1 MRQLLVG
8 DVLWHSAARTPH
20 LRAAT
25 LEGRSVTY
33 MEVATITE
41 GLCRALASRGI
52 GHGDRVV
59 WMGETTLDA
68 IPLSMATASLGAVF
82 VPVNPRLSEEE
93 AKPVLDTAD
102 PALVVDTEELARLLA
117 DRTVTG
123 VDAPHVQ
130 ETDTQVIFF
139 TSGSTGRP
147 KGVELS
153 HRAVLLRSLGDAT
166 PQPSGPV
173 LCLMPQFHMAG
184 WQGPTTVWV
193 CSDEVVYVTRA
204 DAEPI
209 LTAIHDRR
217 IVRVYAIPAVWR
229 RILDADR
236 SGYDLTSVRH
246 ADTGTSATTPELLQ
260 AIRDAC
266 PTATTAIMYGSTEA
280 GGVCRLPPAD
290 IFRKPGS
297 VGPPCVGAQVRL
309 DDGEL
314 VTRTMA
320 LMNGYFRD
328 PEATAAAMT
337 DDGWYRS
344 GDLAERD
351 ADGYYSIVGRAKD
364 LIRTGGESV
373 SPAEVDL
380 VVQAHPAV
388 LDGAV
393 AGVPDDDWGEIV
405 TAFVV
410 LRPGAGL
417 GLAELRSFCDG
428 RLAAFK
434 HPRRL
439 VLVDEIPR
447 TGATRQ
453 VQRRLLVAGAP

>member
-8 DVLWHSAARTPH
+8 DVLWTAAARTPRR
-20 LRAAT
+20 LAAT
-25 LEGRSVTY
+25 LGDRSVTY
-33 MEVATITE
+33 AEVAAATE
-41 GLCRALASRGI
+41 VLCRALSARGI
-52 GHGDRVV
+52 GHHDRVV

-68 IPLSMATASLGAVF
+68 IPLSFATASLGAVF
-82 VPVNPRLSEEE
+82 VPVNPRLSPEE
-93 AKPVLDTAD
+93 ASPVLDIAD
-102 PALVVDTEELARLLA
+102 PALVVGTDELARLHA
-117 DRTVTG
+117 DRTVAG
-123 VDAPHVQ
+123 VDPPPLR
-130 ETDTQVIFF
+130 ETDGQVIFF

-147 KGVELS
+147 KGAELS
-153 HRAVLLRSLGDAT
+153 HRAVLMRSLPDAT
-166 PQPSGPV
+166 ATPSGPV

-184 WQGPTTVWV
+184 WQGPTTTWV
-193 CSDEVVYVTRA
+193 CSDEAVYVTRA

-209 LTAIHDRR
+209 LSAVHRR
-217 IVRVYAIPAVWR
+217 HAVRVYAIPAVWR

-236 SGYDLTSVRH
+236 SSYDLASVRH
-246 ADTGTSATTPELLQ
+246 ADTGTSATTPELLD
-260 AIRDAC
+260 AIAGAF
-266 PTATTAIMYGSTEA
+266 PTATTAIYYGSTEA

-290 IFRKPGS
+290 VRRKPGS
-297 VGPPCVGAQVRL
+297 VGPPCIGAQVRL

-314 VTRTMA
+314 VTRTLAM
-320 LMNGYFRD
+320 MNGYFRD

-337 DDGWYRS
+337 EDGWYRT

-351 ADGYYSIVGRAKD
+351 EDGYYSIVGRAKD
-364 LIRTGGESV
+364 IIRTGGESV

-393 AGVPDDDWGEIV
+393 VGVPDDDWGEIV

-410 LRPGAGL
+410 LRPGSSLEL
-417 GLAELRSFCDG
+417 GELRAFCEG

-439 VLVDEIPR
+439 VVVGEIPR

-453 VQRRLLVAGAP
+453 VQRRLLVAGA